1 MTDGGLEP
9 YERFFAPRDLDGSG
23 DGDDGSDRTPLPPV
37 PPAAP
42 QHRGAPAEAQQLLM
56 AKIAA
61 GRQRR
66 QRLAFLAGSGLVSAL
81 LLFVAGA
88 GWALS
93 SHAGHVVV
101 RTAAGTSA
109 VPPGSPVNFLTPA
122 AGQPDGQSRA
132 RHQQAQPR
140 VRHQRA
146 GAGHAR
152 YHPAARRHHRE
163 RLRRAERRARER
175 RQDKWAAER
184 AHRFARLWAA
194 GQHAPAGQ
202 PAPPRVAGAP

>member
-1 MTDGGLEP
+1 MTDGGHEP
-9 YERFFAPRDLDGSG
+9 YERFFTPRDLDGSG
-23 DGDDGSDRTPLPPV
+23 DGDDGSDRTPV
-37 PPAAP
+37 PPSTP

-56 AKIAA
+56 ARIAA

-88 GWALS
+88 GWVLG
-93 SHAGHVVV
+93 SHASHVAV

-109 VPPGSPVNFLTPA
+109 VPAGSPVNFLTPA
-122 AGQPDGQSRA
+122 TGQPTGSTLA
-132 RHQQAQPR
+132 RHHHPQAR

-152 YHPAARRHHRE
+152 HQHLAGHRRDRE
-163 RLRRAERRARER
+163 RLRRSERRALDR
-175 RQDKWAAER
+175 RQDERAAIR

-194 GQHAPAGQ
+194 SQHAPAGQ